1 MDFVLRAGIQKLYTR
16 GECSTSGSVL
26 TQRLTCP
33 RPKSF
38 GYPLSFLERRLFLQ
52 ILYNRLSRKERVHTN
67 KKVVSIQLRGAG
79 ALVETQD
86 GQTYPADLV
95 IGADGVHSLVRSE
108 IWRLGNEVSPD
119 FVTEQEKSSTHL
131 IPTKRTDL
139 ANLGIQV

>member
-1 MDFVLRAGIQKLYTR
+1 MDFVSGASIQKPYTR
-16 GECSTSGSVL
+16 GECSTSDSVL
-26 TQRLTCP
+26 VQRLTWP
-33 RPKSF
+33 RPESF

-52 ILYNRLSRKERVHTN
+52 ILYNRLPRKERVHTN
-67 KKVVSIQLRGAG
+67 KKVVSIHLRGAG

-108 IWRLGNEVSPD
+108 IWRLGDEVSPD

-131 IPTKRTDL
+131 IDPHKTDRSR
-139 ANLGIQV
+139 